1 MIRKFLRLCW
11 RECVLCCKD
20 PRRLIFLFGAA
31 LAYMALFYL
40 LYSPNIVKNIPVT
53 ICDEDDSVISREIV
67 KRIGDNDFFH
77 EPVMAA
83 TQEEVLEDLHEQRAV
98 LGVVIPRDFS
108 KEILRGRSQ
117 TLLLA
122 LDGTN
127 LMPVSTSVREMENL
141 LAVYGNELAA
151 QNVAQRTG
159 LDRSRAHRKTEPF
172 RVTTRMLG
180 NPIQGYAW
188 FFLIGLGIAAF
199 QQGQFFATGSSMFQD
214 DPEGRRGIPPALL
227 YVQKLVFYTV
237 AAFFSYSMA
246 LGAMTQVADIPRKA
260 PLSVLLLLG
269 LVFSFAL
276 TALGLWFA
284 SLFSSEYHFVQ
295 CSLIYPVVGFILAG
309 YTWPLAAMPAPLQIA
324 AHFLPQTWF
333 MEPFRQCLLLG
344 VPADYWE
351 HIEVL
356 TGMGVFFTV
365 LGAWSCWRKWP
376 VTQDFL
382 SEEAAADR

>member
-1 MIRKFLRLCW
+1 MIQAFLRLCR

-20 PRRLIFLFGAA
+20 PRRLIFIFGASV
-31 LAYMALFYL
+31 AYMALFYL
-40 LYSPNIVKNIPVT
+40 LYAPNIVKNIPVT

-67 KRIGDNDFFH
+67 RRVSENDFFR
-77 EPVMAA
+77 EPVLAE
-83 TQEEVLEDLHEQRAV
+83 TQEDVLADLHEQRAV
-98 LGVVIPRDFS
+98 LGIVIPKDFS
-108 KEILRGRSQ
+108 KEIMRGRSQ
-117 TLLLA
+117 TILLA

-127 LMPVSTSVREMENL
+127 LMPVSTSVREMEDI
-141 LAVYGNELAA
+141 LAVYSNELAA

-188 FFLIGLGIAAF
+188 FFLIGLGVAAF
-199 QQGQFFATGSSMFQD
+199 QQGQFFATGSSMFQE
-214 DPEGRRGIPPALL
+214 DPEGRKGVPPAFL
-227 YVQKLVFYTV
+227 YVQKLVFYTI
-237 AAFFSYSMA
+237 AAFLSYAMA
-246 LGAMTQVADIPRKA
+246 LGVMNGIAQIPRKA
-260 PLSVLLLLG
+260 PLGVLLLLG
-269 LVFSFAL
+269 LVFAFVV

-309 YTWPLAAMPAPLQIA
+309 YTWPLAAMPPLLQTLA
-324 AHFLPQTWF
+324 KLLPQTWF

-344 VPADYWE
+344 TPADFWQ

-356 TGMGVFFTV
+356 LAMGVFFV
-365 LGAWSCWRKWP
+365 VIGSFSCVRKWKRAI
-376 VTQDFL
+376 
-382 SEEAAADR
+382 AAADAPTA

>member
-180 NPIQGYAW
+180 NPI
-188 FFLIGLGIAAF
+188 
-199 QQGQFFATGSSMFQD
+199 
-214 DPEGRRGIPPALL
+214 
-227 YVQKLVFYTV
+227 
-237 AAFFSYSMA
+237 
-246 LGAMTQVADIPRKA
+246 
-260 PLSVLLLLG
+260 
-269 LVFSFAL
+269 
-276 TALGLWFA
+276 
-284 SLFSSEYHFVQ
+284 
-295 CSLIYPVVGFILAG
+295 
-309 YTWPLAAMPAPLQIA
+309 
-324 AHFLPQTWF
+324 
-333 MEPFRQCLLLG
+333 
-344 VPADYWE
+344 
-351 HIEVL
+351 
-356 TGMGVFFTV
+356 
-365 LGAWSCWRKWP
+365 
-376 VTQDFL
+376 
-382 SEEAAADR
+382 